1 MEKLRKL
8 IEEIIVEYRKDMK
21 FIQEVRRSF
30 SQKGLDTNVPAMLF
44 KNQMEVKELELN
56 ELICLT
62 EFLHITLTQERFSL
76 KKYFSDM
83 EISNYKVFQG
93 QEKVSKENQIVHLEE
108 VRRVTEIE
116 YVVPMSAKQLTEM
129 RKNRQ
134 YAYFKDFQRC
144 TKKEKLP
151 NGDII
156 EKINVNKEGIE
167 DLKARFKDK
176 ERYIVPTEISFT
188 ILDIEGKQ
196 PQFQFIPKYKNTG
209 NLNIKVNFD
218 MDSVEYTPLIINDGN
233 HRLNGITDAY
243 LEDESVAD
251 KQLIVGIHV
260 LNEAQ
265 AKDLTADTFKQNSS
279 DKYWIENLQYT
290 KENQVLNMLIQKSV
304 MLSDNNIVDS
314 KRDFVRDKKA
324 LTYKVLIKQAIK
336 ILDLKFN
343 NDITMARTIDKIAKN
358 LDVLL
363 NYLKDEYSE
372 LFNRENLLFEKS
384 FILYLSIAS
393 NLENDIISIGKL
405 GDKIAQLDFET
416 LKQKSETELL
426 EVIKNGRL

>member
-21 FIQEVRRSF
+21 FIQEARRSF
-30 SQKGLDTNVPAMLF
+30 ALKGLDTNVPAMLF

-62 EFLHITLTQERFSL
+62 EFFYNAFNQERFRL

-83 EISNYKVFQG
+83 EISNYKVYQKIKN
-93 QEKVSKENQIVHLEE
+93 ETTDNKIVHLEE
-108 VRRVTEIE
+108 VRRITDIE
-116 YVVPMSAKQLTEM
+116 YVVPMSAKQLTEL

-151 NGDII
+151 NGEII
-156 EKINVNKEGIE
+156 EKINANENGIE
-167 DLKARFKDK
+167 DLKTRFKDK
-176 ERYIVPTEISFT
+176 ERYIVPTEISLT
-188 ILDIEGKQ
+188 ILDIEGKE
-196 PQFQFIPKYKNTG
+196 PQYQFVPKYKNTG
-209 NLNIKVNFD
+209 DLNIKVNFD
-218 MDSVEYTPLIINDGN
+218 VESDEYTPIIINDGY
-233 HRLNGITDAY
+233 HRLTALTDSY

-260 LNEAQ
+260 LTEVQ

-279 DKYWIENLQYT
+279 DKYWVDSLQCT
-290 KENQVLNMLIQKSV
+290 KENQITDMLIKNSSF
-304 MLSDNNIVDS
+304 LNKYNLANS

-324 LTYKVLIKQAIK
+324 LTYKVLIKQTIK
-336 ILDLKFN
+336 MLDLKFN
-343 NDITMARTIDKIAKN
+343 NDITMTRNVTKIAKN
-358 LDVLL
+358 LDILL
-363 NYLKDEYSE
+363 NYLKDEYSQ

-384 FILYLSIAS
+384 FILYLTIAS
-393 NLENDIISIGKL
+393 NFKNDIISMGKL
-405 GDKIAQLDFET
+405 GDKISQLDFKE
-416 LKQKSETELL
+416 LKQKSDAELIEL
-426 EVIKNGRL
+426 INVK

>member
-93 QEKVSKENQIVHLEE
+93 QEKVSKENKIVHLEE